1 MSTIV
6 DLGKITASV
15 TVGTT
20 TTGAAGTNASV
31 SNSGTT
37 QDSVLNFTIPR
48 GAQGVQGPQGSTG
61 PQGPAGPTGPQGP
74 MGDVAVITPEQQA
87 AFTMYSV
94 PGQNTDGPMTQKA
107 VTDALVA
114 GSISYDNSQGSLASD
129 NVQGALDEIAEN
141 TSEQVPVILGTA
153 TQGYIIKADG
163 TWSSNSNTHSYWAI
177 PCREGDKFSILANS
191 VNTSYYAW
199 LHSVN
204 ASTNVMADY
213 ASGETG
219 RHTIAANKIVSITA
233 PAQTNYLYITNT
245 NNNNDQSPQLVKNI
259 LFDKKRIDNLE
270 ENLENLNVEIEIPL
284 SLYPNGT
291 GFIDSSGFTPSTTYF
306 GKFVEI
312 SSLREK
318 KIFLRQQ
325 TPKVIRYAFLRS
337 IPSSSSIDYATGAS
351 YKNYTT
357 TEVQDI
363 VPNDCNYIYIYVY
376 SNGTNVEPIFGYF
389 ENESIEQLASQSF
402 ELSDKVGNGSLPII
416 PTLSILG
423 DELVAGNGI
432 VDTDGKYKV
441 NSNYQGTFIPAS
453 EYRGKYIRFISG
465 THATM
470 RWAFTLSA
478 PTSNTSTSICCAGT
492 TLVSSSS
499 DLPMLIPNDCNYIYV
514 YMNANGTPW
523 TPAKIEIYDAPDIT
537 SLLNYIINN
546 IESNEN
552 IEGDE
557 LDMGDYSPSI
567 AELFNYYFPNLTAE
581 QQNDLIGLSSATV
594 SSTGMT
600 LPTLSHITHNKIA
613 VFDDENIILELNAT
627 TSDKVLMYASSDG
640 NLSTSQVAS
649 YILFNFISGRISIY
663 QAETVNTSTGV
674 GTELCGIDFTAVNG
688 NYILTVGRKR
698 RCVFASIYNKDSRE
712 KKEII
717 ATESLYPN
725 VNTARRPA
733 GWLYKRPSFMTV
745 AGTPVYKRFA
755 MTVKDDLFM
764 LFQGDSYTE
773 GYAGYYPQCW
783 AYKAARYFRNSR
795 TCGLSGHKLAD
806 IITQY
811 HDSIKDK
818 IQTKV
823 IVISI
828 GINDMDDL
836 TTDALIATW
845 ANNFKTYLDEL
856 VADGIR
862 PIVNR
867 IWPEGSGTSS
877 TATKATKMNNY
888 IRSWG
893 FDGADF
899 GAVTG
904 YPSNATYYTSS
915 HLSQQGNELTYEI
928 FINELNY
935 FKCR

>member
-1 MSTIV
+1 MSTTV

-37 QDSVLNFTIPR
+37 QDAVLNFTIPR

-107 VTDALVA
+107 VTDNLVA
-114 GSISYDNSQGSLASD
+114 SAISYDNSQSGMNSTD
-129 NVQGALDEIAEN
+129 VQNALNEIIN
-141 TSEQVPVILGTA
+141 DISTKTPVTLGTA
-153 TQGYIIKADG
+153 TQGYIIRADG

-177 PCREGDKFSILANS
+177 PCKEGDNFAILSNLS
-191 VNTSYYAW
+191 NTTNYAW
-199 LHSVN
+199 LKSVN
-204 ASTNVMADY
+204 PSKGVMADFAY
-213 ASGETG
+213 GETG
-219 RHTIAANKIVSITA
+219 RHGISANKLVSITA

-245 NNNNDQSPQLVKNI
+245 NNNTDQSPQSVERI
-259 LFDKKRIDNLE
+259 IFDKNRIND
-270 ENLENLNVEIEIPL
+270 LENQIEHLNVERIVDL
-284 SLYPNGT
+284 SLYSKGT
-291 GFIDSSGFTPSTTYF
+291 GFINASGFTASTTYY
-306 GKFVEI
+306 GKFIEI
-312 SSLREK
+312 SNLRGRT
-318 KIFLRQQ
+318 IFLQQ
-325 TPKVIRYAFLRS
+325 PTPKVIRYGFLRS
-337 IPSSSSIDYATGAS
+337 IPTSSSVDYATGAS
-351 YKNYTT
+351 YKDYTA
-357 TEVQDI
+357 TEILDI

-376 SNGTNVEPIFGYF
+376 SNGNDVTPTFGYY
-389 ENESIEQLASQSF
+389 EDSSIEQLASKSF
-402 ELSDKVGNGSLPII
+402 EVFYKVGDGTLPII
-416 PTLSILG
+416 PIKTILG

-441 NSNYQGTFIPAS
+441 NAKYQGTFVEAS
-453 EYRGKYIRFISG
+453 AYRGKYIRFIHG
-465 THATM
+465 THNTM

-478 PTSNTSTSICCAGT
+478 PTSNTSTSVCCVGT
-492 TLVSSSS
+492 TLIASES
-499 DLPMLIPNDCNYIYV
+499 DSPMLIPNDCNYVYV
-514 YMNANGTPW
+514 FMNSNGTQW
-523 TPAKIEIYDAPDIT
+523 TPAKIEIFDPSDIT

-546 IESNEN
+546 MGSNESIESE
-552 IEGDE
+552 E

-567 AELFNYYFPNLTAE
+567 AEIFNYYFANLSNE
-581 QQNDLIGLSSATV
+581 QQADLNGLSSATI

-600 LPTLSHITHNKIA
+600 VSALSNITHNKIVA
-613 VFDDENIILELNAT
+613 FDDENIILELSAT
-627 TSDKVLMYASSDG
+627 TSDKVLMYASADG
-640 NLSTSQVAS
+640 SLSTSQVAS
-649 YILFNFISGRISIY
+649 YVLFDFTNGRISIY
-663 QAETVNTSTGV
+663 QAETVNTSTGA
-674 GTELCGIDFTAVNG
+674 GTELCGVDFTAANG
-688 NYILTVGRKR
+688 NYILTIGRKR
-698 RCVFASIYNKDSRE
+698 RCIFASIYNKDTRE
-712 KKEII
+712 KQEII

-733 GWLYKRPSFMTV
+733 GWLYKKPSFMTL
-745 AGTPVYKRFA
+745 AGAPVYKRFS

-783 AYKAARYFRNSR
+783 AYKAAKYFRNSR

-811 HDSIKDK
+811 HDSIKGK
-818 IQTKV
+818 VKTKV
-823 IVISI
+823 MVISI

-836 TTDALIATW
+836 TTDAKIATW
-845 ANNFKTYLDEL
+845 ANNYKAYLDEL
-856 VADGIR
+856 VADGIM

-888 IRSWG
+888 IRGWG
-893 FDGADF
+893 FAGADF